1 MKFFPDSIFK
11 LKNAQKKKSI
21 FNIIKIFLGILLL
34 ILLLILLIAIYAFDI
49 TLFNK
54 EVSWESYSNEALSTI
69 MAQALRQPSTTRYEN
84 LLQDPITKTAYAYH
98 VKNSWLDLEPI
109 TKEEW
114 MNVKCKSSKKYSGDA
129 LGFDKDTLDH
139 MYCIKPIM
147 GATYPNKNAH
157 SVRIFRTSENR
168 IIADEIVPEKF
179 VSPCI
184 RVDFNEY
191 ILKYPKI
198 LNNII
203 KIAEKPC
210 YYLKNEALREALYCD
225 ESRKAW
231 YEEEKKLCNY

>member
-1 MKFFPDSIFK
+1 M
-11 LKNAQKKKSI
+11 
-21 FNIIKIFLGILLL
+21 
-34 ILLLILLIAIYAFDI
+34 
-49 TLFNK
+49 
-54 EVSWESYSNEALSTI
+54 E
-69 MAQALRQPSTTRYEN
+69 QALRQPSTTRYEN

-157 SVRIFRTSENR
+157 SVRIFRTSENK
-168 IIADEIVPEKF
+168 IIADKIAPDKF

-191 ILKYPKI
+191 ILNYPKI

-210 YYLKNEALREALYCD
+210 YYLKNKALRRALYCD

-231 YEEEKKLCNY
+231 YEEEKSCVIVDIYNSEGYKKMQLRIPRQDNKHLLKGQKEWDAKLEARVKQEASYHKK